1 MHSKCFGTAKIVSEE
16 FLLWSAY
23 LPYKNWRRYHKGLLF
38 LQQKRFGLIK
48 KNLESETGAEHVPE
62 YNV

>member
-1 MHSKCFGTAKIVSEE
+1 MHSKCFDTSKIVSEE

-23 LPYKNWRRYHKGLLF
+23 FPHKNWRRYHKGLLF
-38 LQQKRFGLIK
+38 LQQIRFGLSK

-62 YNV
+62 NNV